1 MDFAKW
7 TALGNDYVILD
18 EAKGCTAPDPAGVR
32 LLCDRHLG
40 VGGDGVLVIGETPPD
55 DAVASLRIF
64 NADGSE
70 AELSGNGVRQA
81 FLYLSAEG
89 RAPGPEFSILTPAG
103 ELRARILSP
112 SRASV
117 EMGTAAVTSG
127 QYPDG
132 EADGRGTIAAGGE
145 LWSFQHV
152 SIGNPQCAI
161 RIQDIEALEN
171 LELSEPGGEIEH
183 SGLFPGR
190 TNVSWWTELAPGKIR
205 ARLYERGVGETSA
218 SGTGA
223 CGAAVDYRLRGG
235 EGAVTVVMD
244 GGELDVEIGEAL
256 EVSLAGEAHEL
267 FRGALS
273 PALLDQ
279 LGA

>member
-18 EAKGCTAPDPAGVR
+18 EARGASVPDAAAVR

-40 VGGDGVLVIGETPPD
+40 VGGDGVLVIGETPPGE
-55 DAVASLRIF
+55 AVASLRIF

-89 RAPGPEFSILTPAG
+89 RAPGPEFSISTPAG

-117 EMGTAAVTSG
+117 EMGTAAVASG

-161 RIQDIEALEN
+161 RIQDIEALES

-190 TNVSWWTELAPGKIR
+190 TNVSWWAELAPGKIR
-205 ARLYERGVGETSA
+205 ARIHERGVGETSS

-223 CGAAVDYRLRGG
+223 CGAAVDYCLRGG

-244 GGELDVEIGEAL
+244 GGELDVEIGEGL

-273 PALLDQ
+273 PALLDR